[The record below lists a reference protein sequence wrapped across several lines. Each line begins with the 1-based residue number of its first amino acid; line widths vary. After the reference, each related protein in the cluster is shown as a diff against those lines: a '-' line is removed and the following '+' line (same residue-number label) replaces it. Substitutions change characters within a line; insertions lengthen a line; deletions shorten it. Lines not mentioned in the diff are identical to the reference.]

1 MIACQKYGRL
11 AEMTLRIPAR
21 VFVYLFAEIQGF
33 DFWTEWHEVHGE
45 FYVDEIT
52 KNYVGES
59 VVKKREEIRNTQIGK
74 LKTKDFLKNNGCFT
88 FYNTPAELKDKP
100 DY

>member
-1 MIACQKYGRL
+1 MMRDRDCLSKIWRTGGNDTENTSQSICV
-11 AEMTLRIPAR
+11 P
-21 VFVYLFAEIQGF
+21 FAEIQGF

-74 LKTKDFLKNNGCFT
+74 LKTKDF
-88 FYNTPAELKDKP
+88 
-100 DY
+100 

>member
-1 MIACQKYGRL
+1 MMRDRDCLSKIWRTGGNDTENTSQSICVPFGETGL
-11 AEMTLRIPAR
+11 
-21 VFVYLFAEIQGF
+21 

-59 VVKKREEIRNTQIGK
+59 VVKKREEIRNTQILEVENK
-74 LKTKDFLKNNGCFT
+74 RFFEK
-88 FYNTPAELKDKP
+88 
-100 DY
+100 